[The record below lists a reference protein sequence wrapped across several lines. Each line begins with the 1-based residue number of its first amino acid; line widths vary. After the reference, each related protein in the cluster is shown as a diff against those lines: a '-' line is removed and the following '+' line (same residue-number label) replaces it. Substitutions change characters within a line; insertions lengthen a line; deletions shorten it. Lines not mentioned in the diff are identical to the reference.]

1 MIDPDTK
8 EGLLEATRRFWS
20 MHVRTDEFQNLAY
33 GKEVGHRIADYV
45 EEHTVR
51 LIDAEFAAGHQLGT
65 DGQRLVRGIGDVW
78 IKSNDIFNPVNIKSG
93 ELRKKGQPN
102 MVALKRLL
110 RGILNRHFDSYYLLI
125 VKFDPKVA
133 RADVNLV
140 DLLDY
145 LDYTHFDS
153 GPGQI
158 MLREADFYVAL
169 DSGYTPPRLTIV
181 EKVHILLTKLRE
193 GDERLLKNRE
203 REQRDLT
210 AKAEQFDIELP
221 LDQRSLNI
229 R

>member
-1 MIDPDTK
+1 MIDQDTI
-8 EGLLEATRRFWS
+8 EGLLESTRRFWS
-20 MHVRTDEFQNLAY
+20 EHVMTDEFQNLAS

-51 LIDAEFAAGHQLGT
+51 LIDMEFAAGHQLRA
-65 DGQRLVRGIGDVW
+65 DGQRLVRGVGDVW
-78 IKSNDIFNPVNIKSG
+78 IKSNGIFNPVNIKSG

-102 MVALKRLL
+102 MVSLKRLL
-110 RGILNRHFDSYYLLI
+110 RGILDRHFDSYYLLI
-125 VKFDPKVA
+125 VKFDPAVA

-158 MLREADFYVAL
+158 MLREANFYEAL
-169 DSGYTPPRLTIV
+169 DSGYTPPHLTLL
-181 EKVHILLTKLRE
+181 EKVNVLLTKLRD

-210 AKAEQFDIELP
+210 AKAEQFDIGLP